1 MRINI
6 DVQVE
11 GLKIVESFDWDLT
24 NPDNSP
30 EEFAAELVADH
41 RL

>member
-1 MRINI
+1 MGGLRIA
-6 DVQVE
+6 D
-11 GLKIVESFDWDLT
+11 SFNWDLA

-41 RL
+41 LF